1 MLPHFFFCM
10 DFLLDLGKH
19 RKSFYVTVVFNNFAE
34 ENSDYFMN
42 Y

>member
-1 MLPHFFFCM
+1 M

-34 ENSDYFMN
+34 ENFDYFMN
-42 Y
+42 YLFGNDS